1 MSYDAKRRVGKK
13 NSCSIVHSR
22 LSIMFD
28 VVTTL
33 RYGDAVEI
41 DSSGREGYI
50 MICDV
55 GG

>member
-13 NSCSIVHSR
+13 NSCSIVYSR
-22 LSIMFD
+22 LSIMSNG
-28 VVTTL
+28 VTTL
-33 RYGDAVEI
+33 HYGDAVEI
-41 DSSGREGYI
+41 DSSGSEGYI